1 MMDLVA
7 PAGSPGALKAAL
19 AAGADAVYV
28 GLRDE
33 TNARNFPGLNFD
45 PHHLR
50 EAVSEARRFQAQ
62 LYVAINTYARAGAW
76 DHWKAAVDQAA
87 EANVSALIAADM
99 AVLDYA
105 CRTYPELRLHLSV
118 QASATNWR
126 SLQLYR
132 ELFNI
137 RRAVLPRVLSLS
149 QIARLAEHDVVPLE
163 VFGFGS
169 LCIMVEGRCLLSSYA
184 CGRSPNN
191 YGACSPAESVEW
203 ITTSQGLETR
213 VAGILLDRFTPEESA
228 GYPTLCK
235 GRYRAGDR
243 IRHVFEEPTSLN
255 TLDILPQLA
264 EIGIQAIKLEGRQR
278 SPAYIT
284 QVVRTWRAALDAYQ
298 RNPERFIPE
307 GSWSQTLSELSEGQQ
322 TTLGAYARVWR

>member
-1 MMDLVA
+1 
-7 PAGSPGALKAAL
+7 
-19 AAGADAVYV
+19 
-28 GLRDE
+28 
-33 TNARNFPGLNFD
+33 
-45 PHHLR
+45 
-50 EAVSEARRFQAQ
+50 
-62 LYVAINTYARAGAW
+62 
-76 DHWKAAVDQAA
+76 
-87 EANVSALIAADM
+87 
-99 AVLDYA
+99 
-105 CRTYPELRLHLSV
+105 
-118 QASATNWR
+118 NWR
-126 SLQLYR
+126 ALRLYR

-137 RRAVLPRVLSLS
+137 RRAVLPRVLSLT

-203 ITTSQGLETR
+203 IPTPQGLETR
-213 VAGILLDRFTPEESA
+213 VAGILIDRFTAAESA

-235 GRYRAGDR
+235 GRFRVANQ

-255 TLDILPQLA
+255 TLDLLPNLA
-264 EIGIQAIKLEGRQR
+264 AIGIQAIKLEGRQR
-278 SPAYIT
+278 SPAYVT

-298 RNPERFIPE
+298 SDPQRFAPE
-307 GSWSQTLSELSEGQQ
+307 GAWKRALSELSEGQQ